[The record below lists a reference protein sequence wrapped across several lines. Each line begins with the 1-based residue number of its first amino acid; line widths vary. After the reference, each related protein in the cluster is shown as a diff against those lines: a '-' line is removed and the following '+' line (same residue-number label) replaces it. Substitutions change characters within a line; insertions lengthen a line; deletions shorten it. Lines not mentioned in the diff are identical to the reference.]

1 MIFVTVGTHHAPFDR
16 LVRAVE
22 RWAAAHDEPVVVQ
35 RGTSSEHT
43 PSCVSHSLM
52 GPDEV
57 ERHMAEARVV
67 ITHGGPA
74 SILLA
79 LAHHKVPIVVPRS
92 GRHGEHVDDHQIA
105 FARRMADRVHLCEDP
120 DELARCLDVHEDVA
134 SRSNTPDVDR
144 SRTFAEALGRLVDG
158 LLNAHTR

>member
-16 LVRAVE
+16 LVRAIE
-22 RWAAAHDEPVVVQ
+22 QWAATHDEDVVVQ
-35 RGTSSEHT
+35 LGSSLEPA
-43 PSCVSHSLM
+43 PSCVSATLM
-52 GPDEV
+52 EPDEV
-57 ERHMAEARVV
+57 ERHMAAARVV

-120 DELARCLDVHEDVA
+120 AELAQCIDRHGGQMRRPTADA
-134 SRSNTPDVDR
+134 DR
-144 SRTFAEALGRLVDG
+144 SQVFAAALGRLIDE
-158 LLNAHTR
+158 LLDPHPR